1 MASRSRMF
9 TPTAWKRAAVFV
21 VLLCLANTEL
31 ASEDSGLPPRQTSEK
46 CFSGLYHRETS
57 MSKTTARRPGEQR
70 RSVTRPH
77 RPWNPNK
84 EINEMIKWRIHL
96 FLGFSEKS
104 WCFSGSSPSFLLQRY
119 SLFFPFVYFSP
130 SSFFKYLYN
139 FKHAEM
145 ENAIKMYWL
154 RFSKRCLPFFGNYL
168 STCHVCMKLL
178 YYSIPSVFQHKIL
191 LPFNFMLFPLLK
203 KKSTYRYFYDTQILE
218 VQTQT

>member
-9 TPTAWKRAAVFV
+9 TPTAWKREAVFV

-84 EINEMIKWRIHL
+84 EINETIKWRIHL

-168 STCHVCMKLL
+168 STRHVWSYCITV
-178 YYSIPSVFQHKIL
+178 YRQS
-191 LPFNFMLFPLLK
+191 FNIKYFYRSTSCFFLCLR
-203 KKSTYRYFYDTQILE
+203 KKSTYRYFYDPQILE